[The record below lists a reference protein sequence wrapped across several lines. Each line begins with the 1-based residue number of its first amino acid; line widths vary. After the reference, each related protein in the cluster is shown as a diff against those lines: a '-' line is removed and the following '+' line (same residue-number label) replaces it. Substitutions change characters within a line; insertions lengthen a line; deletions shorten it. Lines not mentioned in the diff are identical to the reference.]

1 MLLNFKKREKF
12 REEINKKFILEN
24 IIKQPSLI
32 NIIESGSHFKR
43 WQKKIIIEELE
54 KKMIKE
60 IFNYDYQNKI
70 TIK

>member
-1 MLLNFKKREKF
+1 MLLNFEKREKF
-12 REEINKKFILEN
+12 REKINKTFILDN

-32 NIIESGSHFKR
+32 NIIESGFYFKK

-54 KKMIKE
+54 KKITKE
-60 IFNYDYQNKI
+60 IFSYDYQNKI

>member
-1 MLLNFKKREKF
+1 MVLYFKKKEFREK
-12 REEINKKFILEN
+12 INKTFILEN

-32 NIIESGSHFKR
+32 NIIECGSYFKR

-60 IFNYDYQNKI
+60 ILKYDSSQTN
-70 TIK
+70 